1 MDDEI
6 KKIEL
11 HDVHMSYRVKNGVHQ
26 VLKGLTF
33 DIPQNKSL
41 GILGRNGAGK
51 STLIK
56 ILSGVIKPQKGKVI
70 YNGLDVSWPVGK
82 PALQGSLTGV
92 NNIKFFCRLLGKPIQ
107 ETIDFCE
114 DFAELGKYMNMPVRT
129 YSSGMKTRL
138 GFAISMMA
146 DYDTLLVDE
155 GFNAGDARFTKK
167 MKDLFEKKREKT
179 NMICVSHSG
188 RIIREF
194 CDYAAILQD
203 GKLEFHNRVG
213 VAVNIYKK
221 L

>member
-1 MDDEI
+1 MGSEI

-11 HDVHMSYRVKNGVHQ
+11 KDIYMSYRTRSSVHV
-26 VLKGLTF
+26 VLEGLTF
-33 DIPQNKSL
+33 DVPHNKSL

-56 ILSGVIKPQKGKVI
+56 ILSGVIKPQKGSVN

-92 NNIKFFCRLLGKPIQ
+92 QNIKFFCRLLGKPFR

-114 DFAELGKYMNMPVRT
+114 DFAELGKYINMPIKT
-129 YSSGMKTRL
+129 YSSGMRTRL
-138 GFAISMMA
+138 GFAISMAA

-167 MKDLFEKKREKT
+167 MKTLFEEKREKT
-179 NMICVSHSG
+179 NMICVSHNG
-188 RIIREF
+188 KIITKF
-194 CDYAAILQD
+194 CDYAAILRD
-203 GKLEFHNRVG
+203 GHLEFYDDIKE
-213 VAVNIYKK
+213 ALKIYKT

>member
-1 MDDEI
+1 MGSEI

-11 HDVHMSYRVKNGVHQ
+11 RNISMSYRTRNSIHK
-26 VLKGLTF
+26 VLDDLSF
-33 DIPQNKSL
+33 DIPHNKSL

-56 ILSGVIKPQKGKVI
+56 ILSGVIKPQRGTVN
-70 YNGLDVSWPVGK
+70 YNGMDVSWPIGK
-82 PALQGSLTGV
+82 PALQGSLTGA
-92 NNIKFFCRLLGKPIQ
+92 NNIKFFCRLLGMPFR

-114 DFAELGKYMNMPVRT
+114 DFAELGKYMNMPVNT

-138 GFAISMMA
+138 GFAISMTA

-167 MKDLFEKKREKT
+167 MKALFEEKREKT
-179 NMICVSHSG
+179 NMICVSHNG
-188 RIIREF
+188 KVIRKF
-194 CDYAAILQD
+194 CDYAAILRN
-203 GKLEFHNRVG
+203 GKLEFHDD
-213 VAVNIYKK
+213 VNQAIKIYKT